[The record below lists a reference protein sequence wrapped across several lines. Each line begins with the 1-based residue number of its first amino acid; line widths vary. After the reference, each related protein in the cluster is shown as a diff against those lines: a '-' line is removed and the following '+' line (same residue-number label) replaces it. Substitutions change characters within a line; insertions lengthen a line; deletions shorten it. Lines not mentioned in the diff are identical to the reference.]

1 MRCHRTGRD
10 RHRHSIP
17 TPAPQMHWMRGKPKT
32 KDRTTRKKQKGTR
45 VVRYQRKPVLCM
57 TCQGCATTLPRVCV
71 PGTNSKPNRTWTCY
85 YVVQY
90 EHDYTYV
97 RNRCSKETDQAD
109 STYHAQ
115 LLLHVYFVY
124 VIRWNERQ
132 QQHLHLNFAQCWH
145 KHKEYGVHQHCWP
158 KSNVRCYVYTRT

>member
-1 MRCHRTGRD
+1 MYD
-10 RHRHSIP
+10 
-17 TPAPQMHWMRGKPKT
+17 
-32 KDRTTRKKQKGTR
+32 
-45 VVRYQRKPVLCM
+45 
-57 TCQGCATTLPRVCV
+57 LPRVCYNPAKGV
-71 PGTNSKPNRTWTCY
+71 CTWYQLKAESHVNICY

-124 VIRWNERQ
+124 VIR
-132 QQHLHLNFAQCWH
+132 
-145 KHKEYGVHQHCWP
+145 
-158 KSNVRCYVYTRT
+158 